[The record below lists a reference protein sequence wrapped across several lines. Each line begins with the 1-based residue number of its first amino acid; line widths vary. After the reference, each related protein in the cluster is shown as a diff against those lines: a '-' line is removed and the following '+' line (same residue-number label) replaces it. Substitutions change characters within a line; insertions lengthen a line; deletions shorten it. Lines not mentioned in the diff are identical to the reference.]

1 MSTPID
7 FYFDFA
13 SPYAYFGSLE
23 IEALA
28 RRHERQVAWHPVLL
42 GAVFKTLGTSP
53 LTAIPKKGDYSLHD
67 MQRTARFHNM
77 LFTPPSKF
85 PIATQAAARAM
96 LWLQQQDPQH
106 ALPFAQAIFSAY
118 FTEDIDIGEPD
129 NVLRI
134 AADLGIDRAALTAA
148 LADPAVK
155 DRLRQATEQAMQRG
169 VFGAPFVIVD
179 GESFWGFDRF
189 NQLESFLK
197 NGKI

>member
-7 FYFDFA
+7 FYFDFS

-28 RRHERQVAWHPVLL
+28 RRHDRQVQWHPVLL

-77 LFTPPSKF
+77 LYTPPSKF
-85 PIATQAAARAM
+85 PISTQAAARTM
-96 LWLQQQDPQH
+96 LWFQQQDPQH
-106 ALPFAQAIFSAY
+106 AVPFAQAIFSAY

-129 NVLRI
+129 TVVRI
-134 AADLGIDRAALTAA
+134 AGDLGIDRAALTAA
-148 LADPAVK
+148 LADQAVK
-155 DRLRQATEQAMQRG
+155 DRLRQATEQALERG
-169 VFGAPFVIVD
+169 VFGAPFVIAD
-179 GESFWGFDRF
+179 GESFWGFDWF
-189 NQLESFLK
+189 IQLESFLK
-197 NGKI
+197 NRKI